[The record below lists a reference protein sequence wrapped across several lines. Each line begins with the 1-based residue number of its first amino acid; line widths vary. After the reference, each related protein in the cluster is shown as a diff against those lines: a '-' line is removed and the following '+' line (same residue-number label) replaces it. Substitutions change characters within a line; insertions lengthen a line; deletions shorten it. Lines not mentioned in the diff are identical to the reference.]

1 MSYEPLPT
9 FDLPHSTPIM
19 VVKNSLYKDNRYQV
33 TIKDTLTGVHI
44 FGKSGSAKTSG
55 SGKVFARGMLLNGY
69 GGLVHTVK
77 KSEIGSWMGYGDR
90 IGEHTGHIKAAGR
103 DAQAVVF
110 GEGCPFTFNPFSY
123 MKRFPKYYDVDF
135 LLTLLLEI
143 YRLAQGAKGRK
154 PSSGGNSDFWDGM
167 RDGAARAAIGLLMLA
182 DEEINPVVIKQ
193 VVDTMPITPEAA
205 QEFIKKRETLDYE
218 DFCAWLERKE
228 NFAFYCF
235 EMGRMRDDLTEN
247 EKGILED
254 VEPYLMREFPTLGEK
269 YHRTLK
275 EALNIIV
282 TPFKNRNGI
291 LYRYFM
297 RGVSE
302 ELCPEKCY
310 EDGAII
316 IIDFPTEIE
325 EEAGTIIQN
334 VYRMVWQKV
343 MMMRNVQDSSKP
355 NYNNRPVFFWMDE
368 CSKMVTP
375 RDGDFFSK
383 CREQMVASVLI
394 NQNMNSY
401 FDKMQGINGAKYA
414 TENFLDNIGLHVVHQ
429 VDALTAEWA
438 SRQCGRR
445 MVKRASTSI
454 SKDSGG
460 VVRFNTSGQPIQPR
474 ESTSYSWQN
483 ESEVEAI
490 KFMELQRGGKEN
502 GAITEAILL
511 LNKPHKDK
519 YHLRVEFFQGHLD
532 DGVEEEPFG
541 LNYPREEKGWLG
553 TRIKEHPTPE
563 ERKSVGGFKYRG
575 FVCGV
580 EQI

>member
-1 MSYEPLPT
+1 MSYEPLPP

-19 VVKNSLYKDNRYQV
+19 VVKNSLYKDKRYQV

-55 SGKVFARGMLLNGY
+55 SGKVFARGMLLKGY

-90 IGEHTGHIKAAGR
+90 TGKNTGHIKAAGR
-103 DAQAVVF
+103 DAQVVVF
-110 GEGCPFTFNPFSY
+110 GEGCPYTFNPFSY
-123 MKRFPKYYDVDF
+123 MKRYPKYYDVDF

-182 DEEINPVVIKQ
+182 GEEINPIRIKE
-193 VVDTMPITPEAA
+193 VVDTMPTTPEAVK
-205 QEFIKKRETLDYE
+205 EFVERKETLDTDRFY
-218 DFCAWLERKE
+218 AWLEREE
-228 NFAFYCF
+228 NLAFCCY
-235 EMGRMRDDLTEN
+235 EIAKTRDDLTDN
-247 EKGILED
+247 EEGILRR
-254 VEPYLMREFPTLGEK
+254 VERYLMREFPTLGDK
-269 YHRTLK
+269 YQRTLK
-275 EALNIIV
+275 EGINIIA
-282 TPFKNRNGI
+282 TPFENQRGI

-297 RGVSE
+297 QGVSE

-401 FDKMQGINGAKYA
+401 FDKMQGVNGAKYA

-438 SRQCGRR
+438 SRQCGKKLEK
-445 MVKRASTSI
+445 VTTTSQNVRGDNPNPGVNY
-454 SKDSGG
+454 SSGYQLRN
-460 VVRFNTSGQPIQPR
+460 V
-474 ESTSYSWQN
+474 
-483 ESEVEAI
+483 VEAI
-490 KFMELQRGGKEN
+490 EFMRLQRGGSED
-502 GAITEAILL
+502 AITQAILL
-511 LNKPHKDK
+511 LSNPYDSGREVQ
-519 YHLRVEFFQGHLD
+519 YHIKVDFYQGHMD
-532 DGVEEEPFG
+532 EGIIEEPYG
-541 LNYPREEKGWLG
+541 LGFPKQGKGMFAK
-553 TRIKEHPTPE
+553 IQEHPTTE
-563 ERKSVGGFKYRG
+563 ERNSVGGYRYRG
-575 FVCGV
+575 FARW
-580 EQI
+580 EA